1 MEMGKTIKTLRL
13 EKQVRQEE
21 MAHCLGVSS
30 QAVSKWETDSSL
42 PDITLLPAIATYF
55 GVTIDELFQR
65 SNESR
70 LEQIENMMQRDSRVK
85 QEIFDQSVRFLK
97 ELLLDEPKNVR
108 AYLDLAAL
116 YNHRALS
123 GHRAASEYAKK
134 ALEMAPDEK
143 AGKAAFLEANN
154 SVCGDE
160 WYDNHFEVI
169 EYFREFLQKNPDNYN
184 GLYAIIVNLLA
195 DGRFDEAVPYIENL
209 QKIKDDYQAMI
220 YLGDVAL
227 GQGGR
232 ERAIQLWN
240 QAVAKSPDAWQVYC
254 ERADRLKELGMYEAA
269 MADYE
274 HCFTM
279 QKPPRITDG
288 LYSLAQMHEGRR
300 NYKAAIADYRRII
313 QCIAEDHNPEPNA
326 ESERLEEE
334 IKRLRK
340 LAERMEILA
349 NAVLRFCCLNSL
361 NDKCT
366 PRFKRG
372 CIFEYV
378 WICSVCRQHGERSGI
393 RLSFCQRQQHSRL
406 ALIFL
411 KARLAGLPPVCQGDA
426 DKQEKERVGERTDPK
441 IPLVRKDR
449 DHRQRNAPPHQDL
462 AKVIGVAGIPPQA
475 VTYENSRSVLL
486 KTVHL
491 IIGDPLHQGRADRKA
506 EEEDSSHVPRA
517 IVQKNVSRGENTGV
531 YDQRGHHMDAGK
543 VDNGVEYTRLFLQ
556 HGIAPV
562 LMRKALKG
570 IGPVGGKPHAPENN
584 GCQQKDTDHGQ
595 PFAYGK
601 GREDHDGLYAPIRVV
616 DRRVV
621 KQHTERKGHHGRGGV
636 RDEQIQPPVE
646 GKQMINSDAGRSRKQ
661 VNQRDNEKA
670 RDSIVF

>member
-21 MAHCLGVSS
+21 MAQYLGVSS

-85 QEIFDQSVRFLK
+85 QETFDQSVRFLK

-123 GHRAASEYAKK
+123 DHRTASEYAKM
-134 ALEMAPDEK
+134 ALELAPDEK

-154 SVCGDE
+154 GVCGDE
-160 WYDNHFEVI
+160 WCDNHFEVI

-254 ERADRLKELGMYEAA
+254 ERADRLKKLGMYEAA

-300 NYKAAIADYRRII
+300 DYKAAIADYRRII

-340 LAERMEILA
+340 LAERMEL
-349 NAVLRFCCLNSL
+349 
-361 NDKCT
+361 
-366 PRFKRG
+366 
-372 CIFEYV
+372 
-378 WICSVCRQHGERSGI
+378 
-393 RLSFCQRQQHSRL
+393 
-406 ALIFL
+406 
-411 KARLAGLPPVCQGDA
+411 
-426 DKQEKERVGERTDPK
+426 
-441 IPLVRKDR
+441 
-449 DHRQRNAPPHQDL
+449 
-462 AKVIGVAGIPPQA
+462 
-475 VTYENSRSVLL
+475 
-486 KTVHL
+486 
-491 IIGDPLHQGRADRKA
+491 
-506 EEEDSSHVPRA
+506 
-517 IVQKNVSRGENTGV
+517 
-531 YDQRGHHMDAGK
+531 
-543 VDNGVEYTRLFLQ
+543 
-556 HGIAPV
+556 
-562 LMRKALKG
+562 
-570 IGPVGGKPHAPENN
+570 
-584 GCQQKDTDHGQ
+584 
-595 PFAYGK
+595 
-601 GREDHDGLYAPIRVV
+601 
-616 DRRVV
+616 
-621 KQHTERKGHHGRGGV
+621 
-636 RDEQIQPPVE
+636 
-646 GKQMINSDAGRSRKQ
+646 
-661 VNQRDNEKA
+661 
-670 RDSIVF
+670 